1 MWVENRSVAWE
12 YLKCVGASEEE
23 TYGIAPELVRSRG
36 CRGRNYKDSPG
47 VCEEPGLQ
55 RKKL

>member
-36 CRGRNYKDSPG
+36 CREGNYKDSPG
-47 VCEEPGLQ
+47 TCEEAGL
-55 RKKL
+55 